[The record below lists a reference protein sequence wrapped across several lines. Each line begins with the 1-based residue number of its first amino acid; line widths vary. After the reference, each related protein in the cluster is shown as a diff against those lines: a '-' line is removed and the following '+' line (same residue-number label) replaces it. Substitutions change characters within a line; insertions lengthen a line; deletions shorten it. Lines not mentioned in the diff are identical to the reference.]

1 MTVEAFKSLH
11 NINSLPVQRGDES
24 HKLSAKVNGRS
35 MRVQQDIDF
44 MKPMAILAEGGDH
57 EELDTCCLVNVTPS
71 QTYTE
76 VVTL

>member
-11 NINSLPVQRGDES
+11 NINSLPIQRGDNS
-24 HKLSAKVNGRS
+24 GKLSAKVNGKS

-57 EELDTCCLVNVTPS
+57 EDLDSCCLVNVTPT
-71 QTYTE
+71 QTYTD
-76 VVTL
+76 VIAL

>member
-11 NINSLPVQRGDES
+11 NLSSLPVVRGDES
-24 HKLSAKVNGRS
+24 GKLSAKVNGKS

-44 MKPMAILAEGGDH
+44 GKPMAILAEGGDH
-57 EELDTCCLVNVTPS
+57 EELDTCCLVNVTPT
-71 QTYTE
+71 QTYTN